1 MKFYHPNGFVTSDEF
16 VSYVRDAIDALL
28 AEGAR
33 GKPKM
38 LNIGYHLRIAGRPAR
53 IGTLTRVLEY
63 LRSFGGD
70 VWIARRDEIARFWK
84 ERFPSPSAT

>member
-1 MKFYHPNGFVTSDEF
+1 VTSEQF
-16 VSYVRDAIDALL
+16 VSYVRNAIDALL
-28 AEGAR
+28 EEGAR

-70 VWIARRDEIARFWK
+70 VWIARRDEIARFWM
-84 ERFPSPSAT
+84 ERFPRPSAIWRA